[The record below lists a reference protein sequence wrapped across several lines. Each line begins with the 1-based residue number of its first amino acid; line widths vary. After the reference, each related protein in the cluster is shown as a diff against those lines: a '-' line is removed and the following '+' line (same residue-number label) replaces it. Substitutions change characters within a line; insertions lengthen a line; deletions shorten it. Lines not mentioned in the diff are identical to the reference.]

1 VVTHQATQVALAET
15 VAVVVAVPI
24 TLEHQ
29 VLAATA

>member
-1 VVTHQATQVALAET
+1 VVTHQVTQVVLAET
-15 VAVVVAVPI
+15 VAVAVAGLI